1 MSIFIFTK
9 VNKIMKFQT
18 KLREY
23 IKEEKLRAR
32 HFAALIGVSPAMVHK
47 YLYCG
52 AMPSFKTAKKI
63 HITTSGFI
71 GMEDMGY
78 EYVT

>member
-1 MSIFIFTK
+1 ME
-9 VNKIMKFQT
+9 FQT
-18 KLREY
+18 KLLEY
-23 IKEEKLRAR
+23 IKKEKLRAR
-32 HFAALIGVSPAMVHK
+32 HFAALIGISPAMTHK

-63 HITTSGFI
+63 YIATSGFI
-71 GMEDMGY
+71 SMDDMGY